1 MNTQMNRKTCIL
13 VNQFYVYLK
22 YYDKGRIPIVEYK
35 RFRARI

>member
-1 MNTQMNRKTCIL
+1 MNTQMNRNIL

-22 YYDKGRIPIVEYK
+22 YYDKGRIPKVEYK

>member
-1 MNTQMNRKTCIL
+1 MNTQMNRNIL

-22 YYDKGRIPIVEYK
+22 YYDIGRIPNVEYK